1 MSAVGS
7 QAAAASQ
14 SVGSRPQSRPR
25 LAANSATTTQ
35 PSDSATPASDSAT
48 VGNTDVVEIE
58 YDAPAARKR
67 KLRSKVWKDYDLVS
81 VNRVWKAKC
90 HWC

>member
-25 LAANSATTTQ
+25 LAANSATATQ

-48 VGNTDVVEIE
+48 VGVAYYVMN
-58 YDAPAARKR
+58 
-67 KLRSKVWKDYDLVS
+67 DLGMM
-81 VNRVWKAKC
+81 K
-90 HWC
+90 WCCWLVLLV